1 MKHDFTVGGSA
12 IESADSSEK
21 EVRFPE
27 ILKVLAHF
35 FSFIF
40 HPLFIPVIA
49 TWFLAFIQPG
59 YFTGISPQEKTLIV
73 IRVAVNTVF
82 FPALTVLLLKAL
94 GFIKSI
100 FLKTQRERIV
110 PYIATNVFYFWMYMV
125 FHNQPEV
132 PLILTSFIFGVFLA
146 SSAGLLANIYFK
158 ISMHALGVGSLCGLM
173 LIIVFSG
180 FSYPVF
186 LTVMLVLIITG
197 LVCSSRMIVSDHSPF
212 EIYSGIIIGILCQLI
227 SYAFIGIMS

>member
-1 MKHDFTVGGSA
+1 MKQDFFMGRSGIQSAGSF
-12 IESADSSEK
+12 ENDL
-21 EVRFPE
+21 RFPL
-27 ILKVLAHF
+27 ILKALAHF

-59 YFTGISPQEKTLIV
+59 YFTGISPEEKTFIV
-73 IRVAVNTVF
+73 IRVAFNTIF
-82 FPALTVLLLKAL
+82 FPALTIILLKAL

-100 FLKTQRERIV
+100 FLKTQRERII
-110 PYIATNVFYFWMYMV
+110 PYIATNVFYFWMFMV

-132 PLILTSFIFGVFLA
+132 PLILTGFIFGVFLA

-158 ISMHALGVGSLCGLM
+158 ISMHALGVGSICGLM

-186 LTVMLVLIITG
+186 LTVMLVFIITG
-197 LVCSSRMIVSDHSPF
+197 LVCSSRMMVSDHSPL
-212 EIYSGIIIGILCQLI
+212 EIYSGIILGILCQLI
-227 SYAFIGIMS
+227 SYVFIG